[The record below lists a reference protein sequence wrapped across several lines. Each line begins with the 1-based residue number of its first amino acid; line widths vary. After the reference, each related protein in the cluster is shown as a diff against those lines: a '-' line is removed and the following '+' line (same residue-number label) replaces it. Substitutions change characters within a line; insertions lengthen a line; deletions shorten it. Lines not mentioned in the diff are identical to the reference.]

1 MSRVTPP
8 IGAKGLFKVRSPY
21 VVSAAAVYWV
31 GAVRTFE
38 ELIAAKIDPLAQVY
52 APVGMGQQDYNSD
65 IVEGAQVITLL
76 SHVRPPLHI
85 PDTYILEYPN
95 MSIVPHS
102 WIVCTVSCGI
112 LPDTYDLTRMQ
123 QTVGIAV
130 SEYTGVQS
138 TVTIT
143 TAPTTDSVTEAA
155 YLEAKAVRDAA
166 LLNKSTDFA
175 DKLLLQEQL
184 DKANSYIADLT
195 SIIDQQEVTIAQQAQ
210 TIADRDATI
219 LSLQQQ
225 IATQVQTIADRDAE
239 IVDLKQQIDDLTP

>member
-1 MSRVTPP
+1 
-8 IGAKGLFKVRSPY
+8 
-21 VVSAAAVYWV
+21 VVSAVGVYWV
-31 GAVRTFE
+31 GAVRTYE

-52 APVGMGQQDYNSD
+52 VPVGLGQQDYNSD

-76 SHVRPPLHI
+76 SYIRPPLHI

-123 QTVGIAV
+123 QTVAAAV

-138 TVTIT
+138 VVTIT

-166 LLNKSTDFA
+166 LVNKSTDFVE
-175 DKLLLQEQL
+175 KLALQEQL
-184 DKANSYIADLT
+184 DKANSYITDLT
-195 SIIDQQEVTIAQQAQ
+195 GIIDQQEVLIAQQAQ
-210 TIADRDATI
+210 TIADRDA
-219 LSLQQQ
+219 
-225 IATQVQTIADRDAE
+225 E
-239 IVDLKQQIDDLTP
+239 IVALKQQIYDLTHPPTP

>member
-1 MSRVTPP
+1 MARVTPP

-21 VVSAAAVYWV
+21 VVSAAAIYWV
-31 GAVRTFE
+31 GAVRTYE
-38 ELIAAKIDPLAQVY
+38 ELIAAKIDPLTQVY
-52 APVGMGQQDYNSD
+52 TPVGMGQADYNQD
-65 IVEGAQVITLL
+65 IIEGAQVITLL

-95 MSIVPHS
+95 MSLVPHS

-123 QTVGIAV
+123 QTVAIAV
-130 SEYTGVQS
+130 AEYTGVQAQ
-138 TVTIT
+138 VTIS

-166 LLNKSTDFA
+166 LLNKSTDFV
-175 DKLLLQEQL
+175 DKLALQEQL

-195 SIIDQQEVTIAQQAQ
+195 TIIDEQEVVITQQAQ
-210 TIADRDATI
+210 E
-219 LSLQQQ
+219 
-225 IATQVQTIADRDAE
+225 IADRDAE
-239 IVDLKQQIDDLTP
+239 IVALKQQIEDLTPPPAP

>member
-1 MSRVTPP
+1 MARITPP

-31 GAVRTFE
+31 GAVRTYE
-38 ELIAAKIDPLAQVY
+38 ELIAAKIDPLTQVY
-52 APVGMGQQDYNSD
+52 VPVGMGQSDYNQD
-65 IVEGAQVITLL
+65 IIEGAQVITLL
-76 SHVRPPLHI
+76 SSVRPPLHI

-95 MSIVPHS
+95 MSLVPHS

-123 QTVGIAV
+123 QTVAAAV

-138 TVTIT
+138 TVTIS

-166 LLNKSTDFA
+166 LVNKSTDFVE
-175 DKLLLQEQL
+175 KLALQEQL
-184 DKANSYIADLT
+184 DKVNAYVDDLT
-195 SIIDQQEVTIAQQAQ
+195 KLIDQQEVVIGQQAQ
-210 TIADRDATI
+210 TIADRDAQI
-219 LSLQQQ
+219 LALQQQ
-225 IATQVQTIADRDAE
+225 IE
-239 IVDLKQQIDDLTP
+239 DLTP

>member
-1 MSRVTPP
+1 MARITPP

-31 GAVRTFE
+31 GAVRTYE
-38 ELIAAKIDPLAQVY
+38 ELIAAKIDPLTQVY
-52 APVGMGQQDYNSD
+52 VPVGMGQADYNQD
-65 IVEGAQVITLL
+65 MIEGAQVITLL
-76 SHVRPPLHI
+76 SSVRPPLHI

-123 QTVGIAV
+123 QTVAAAV

-138 TVTIT
+138 TVTIS

-166 LLNKSTDFA
+166 LVNKSTDFVE
-175 DKLLLQEQL
+175 KLALQEQL
-184 DKANSYIADLT
+184 DKANGYIDDLT
-195 SIIDQQEVTIAQQAQ
+195 KLIDQQEIVIGQQAQ
-210 TIADRDATI
+210 TIADRDAEI
-219 LSLQQQ
+219 L
-225 IATQVQTIADRDAE
+225 A
-239 IVDLKQQIDDLTP
+239 LKQQIEDLTP

>member
-1 MSRVTPP
+1 MARVTPP

-21 VVSAAAVYWV
+21 AVSAAAIYWV
-31 GAVRTFE
+31 GAVRTYE
-38 ELIAAKIDPLAQVY
+38 ELIAAKIDPLTQVY
-52 APVGMGQQDYNSD
+52 TPVGMGQADYNQD
-65 IVEGAQVITLL
+65 IIEGAQVITLL
-76 SHVRPPLHI
+76 SNVRPPLHI

-123 QTVGIAV
+123 QTVAIAV
-130 SEYTGVQS
+130 SEYTGVQAN
-138 TVTIT
+138 VTIS

-195 SIIDQQEVTIAQQAQ
+195 TIIDEQETTIAE
-210 TIADRDATI
+210 
-219 LSLQQQ
+219 
-225 IATQVQTIADRDAE
+225 QVQTIADRDVE
-239 IVDLKQQIDDLTP
+239 ILALKQQIEDLTNPPTP

>member
-1 MSRVTPP
+1 MARITPP

-31 GAVRTFE
+31 GAVRTYE
-38 ELIAAKIDPLAQVY
+38 ELIAAKIDPLTQVY
-52 APVGMGQQDYNSD
+52 TPVGMGQTDYSSD
-65 IVEGAQVITLL
+65 IIEGAQVITLL
-76 SHVRPPLHI
+76 SFVRPPLHI

-102 WIVCTVSCGI
+102 WIICTVSCGI

-123 QTVGIAV
+123 QTVAVAV
-130 SEYTGVQS
+130 SEYTGVQA
-138 TVTIT
+138 TVTIS

-175 DKLLLQEQL
+175 DKLVLQEQL
-184 DKANSYIADLT
+184 DKANAYIGDLT
-195 SIIDQQEVTIAQQAQ
+195 SIVDQQEVTIAEQMQ
-210 TIADRDATI
+210 TIADRDREI
-219 LSLQQQ
+219 L
-225 IATQVQTIADRDAE
+225 A
-239 IVDLKQQIDDLTP
+239 LKQQIEDLTPDP

>member
-1 MSRVTPP
+1 MARVTPP

-31 GAVRTFE
+31 GAVRTYE
-38 ELIAAKIDPLAQVY
+38 ELIAAKIDPLTQVY
-52 APVGMGQQDYNSD
+52 TPVGMGQQDYNAD
-65 IVEGAQVITLL
+65 IIEGAQVITLL
-76 SHVRPPLHI
+76 SFVRPPLHI

-123 QTVGIAV
+123 QTVAIAV
-130 SEYTGVQS
+130 SEYTGVQAN
-138 TVTIT
+138 VTIS

-175 DKLLLQEQL
+175 DKLVLQEQL
-184 DKANSYIADLT
+184 DKANAYIGDLT
-195 SIIDQQEVTIAQQAQ
+195 TIVDQQEVTIAE
-210 TIADRDATI
+210 
-219 LSLQQQ
+219 
-225 IATQVQTIADRDAE
+225 QVQTISDRDRE
-239 IVDLKQQIDDLTP
+239 IIALKQQIEDLTPKP

>member
-1 MSRVTPP
+1 MARITPP

-52 APVGMGQQDYNSD
+52 APVGMGQQDYNAD
-65 IVEGAQVITLL
+65 IIEGAQVITLL
-76 SHVRPPLHI
+76 SFVRPPLHI

-123 QTVGIAV
+123 QTVAV
-130 SEYTGVQS
+130 AVAEYTGVQA

-175 DKLLLQEQL
+175 DKVKLQEQL
-184 DKANSYIADLT
+184 DQTNSYIADLT
-195 SIIDQQEVTIAQQAQ
+195 SIIDQQEVSLAQQAQ
-210 TIADRDATI
+210 TIADQAAQI
-219 LSLQQQ
+219 LALQQQ
-225 IATQVQTIADRDAE
+225 IE
-239 IVDLKQQIDDLTP
+239 DLTNPPPSP